1 MKAIIFYCIDNFDE
15 KSKFVVLCDKSKVK
29 EVVKDYRTN
38 NTDIYDYEIVSG
50 RVEED

>member
-1 MKAIIFYCIDNFDE
+1 MKAIIFYCINDFDE

-29 EVVKDYRTN
+29 EVANDYRTH

-50 RVEED
+50 IIEED